1 VSFWSNRSDKR
12 EGKREESMLIVGER
26 INASR
31 KPIAEAIT
39 AQDWAFIKKEAVD
52 QREAGAQFI
61 DVNAGIFVGEEARY
75 LTWLIQVIQEEEEVP
90 LCIDSPDAKV
100 LGAAL
105 AIHKGRAM
113 VNSITD
119 EKERFQKIIPLVKE
133 HRSQVV
139 ALCMTDGGMPT
150 TSEERFQIA
159 SRLIEK
165 LTREGVSLEDIFVD
179 PLVMPISTDIGYGMA
194 VLETLEK
201 ISQTFPKVNTICGL
215 SNVSYGLPSRKLV
228 NQTFLVSAMTK
239 GLTAVILDPL
249 DRRIM
254 ANLITTDALLGRDP
268 YCGDYLTA
276 FRAGKLDPT

>member
-1 VSFWSNRSDKR
+1 
-12 EGKREESMLIVGER
+12 MLIVGER

-39 AQDWAFIKKEAVD
+39 AQDRAFIKKEAED

-100 LGAAL
+100 LAAAL

-228 NQTFLVSAMTK
+228 NQIFLVSAMTK